1 MILVTA
7 KSAKSAKSCLNCL
20 VFDYNKFRVS
30 GCAISSVVSAILVLG
45 LIVAF
50 TTTIHVSYI
59 PAWKNDAERSHMDD
73 TWSDMADLKSN
84 IDILSAGMV
93 TNPASNIQVS
103 VPVKMGGGDIPIVST
118 GKSSGTLSVNLN
130 DFDMAITA
138 YNASGVVYDSG
149 SDLFDLGSIS
159 YSSKNNYYINQVF
172 EYENGALLVVQ
183 DSRSLV
189 KLLPAVTVS
198 KLGATDI
205 SVVVSAV
212 ELVGNKRTKSSN
224 TIEVVYLKSN
234 TSGVLYSNSDLVS
247 DVNISVS
254 TNYPNAW
261 AQYFNTTA
269 DRANLQYGTDYTIT
283 TTDTSTAFALTGGA
297 SEDIR
302 LSVQKITLDVW
313 IDA

>member
-1 MILVTA
+1 MKHIVPA
-7 KSAKSAKSCLNCL
+7 
-20 VFDYNKFRVS
+20 FYKFRVS
-30 GCAISSVVSAILVLG
+30 DCAISSVVSAILVLG

-59 PAWKNDAERSHMDD
+59 PAWKNDAERCHMDD

-84 IDILSAGMV
+84 IDILSAGLV
-93 TNPASNIQVS
+93 INPASNILVS

-130 DFDMAITA
+130 DCDMVIMAD
-138 YNASGVVYDSG
+138 NASGLVYDSG
-149 SDLFDLGSIS
+149 SDLLDLGSIS

-172 EYENGALLVVQ
+172 EYENGALLLVQ

-189 KLLPAVTVS
+189 KLSPAVTVS

-212 ELVGNKRTKSSN
+212 ELVGDRRTKSSN
-224 TIEVVYLKSN
+224 TIEEVYLKSN
-234 TSGVLYSNSDLVS
+234 TSGVLYSDSDLVS
-247 DVNISVS
+247 DVNITVS

-269 DRANLQYGTDYTIT
+269 DRADLEYGTDYTIA
-283 TTDTSTAFALTGGA
+283 TDSTSATFALTGGA
-297 SEDIR
+297 GEDIR

>member
-1 MILVTA
+1 MKHIA
-7 KSAKSAKSCLNCL
+7 QGFHKYCES
-20 VFDYNKFRVS
+20 D
-30 GCAISSVVSAILVLG
+30 CAISSVVSAILVLG

-59 PAWKNDAERSHMDD
+59 PTWKNDAERSHMDD

-93 TNPASNIQVS
+93 INPASNIQVS
-103 VPVKMGGGDIPIVST
+103 LPVKMGGGDIPIVST

-130 DFDMAITA
+130 DCDMVISA

-149 SDLFDLGSIS
+149 SDLLDLGSIS

-172 EYENGALLVVQ
+172 EYENGALLIVL

-189 KLLPAVTVS
+189 KLSPAVTVS
-198 KLGATDI
+198 KLGGTDI
-205 SVVVSAV
+205 SVVISAV
-212 ELVGNKRTKSSN
+212 ELVGNRRTKSSN
-224 TIEVVYLKSN
+224 TIEEVYLRSN
-234 TSGVLYSNSDLVS
+234 TSGVLYSDSGLVS
-247 DVNISVS
+247 DVNIAVS

-269 DRANLQYGTDYTIT
+269 DRADLEYGMDYTIA

-297 SEDIR
+297 GEDIR